1 MLGAWRRARGRLDP
15 AHGLTGPERGVGGAA
30 GAGRPCGPADNGAVA
45 GWWLVRPQVPGQGTV
60 VNRAL
65 AWARRRRER
74 VRGHNPWEIA
84 VHTVRAAIEHRQ
96 TGHAAE
102 MSFFALL
109 TLVPS
114 TVAVGAALSF
124 LERFVG
130 PQRIARGQDEAIAA
144 LRLLMSPRLTDEVIA
159 PFVRAQLS
167 QQRGGVALGGLVL
180 TWWLSSH
187 LFTSTSHALDRAYG
201 VTDRRPTL
209 TQRCIA
215 LGFALASVVVV
226 ALTLGILVVGPLGGG
241 PDIAERLGL
250 GRAVALAWSMAR
262 WPALL
267 LILIGF
273 LICLHRFSPNVEHSW
288 KDCVPGAALGVL
300 LWVIAAAGFR
310 LYLGLGGGVARGV
323 TLQDETVAVIGRAV
337 GAVVATVL
345 WTYFSSVAILIGGEL
360 NAELARVR
368 RRIRDPEEGRI

>member
-1 MLGAWRRARGRLDP
+1 
-15 AHGLTGPERGVGGAA
+15 
-30 GAGRPCGPADNGAVA
+30 
-45 GWWLVRPQVPGQGTV
+45 
-60 VNRAL
+60 
-65 AWARRRRER
+65 
-74 VRGHNPWEIA
+74 
-84 VHTVRAAIEHRQ
+84 
-96 TGHAAE
+96 

-130 PQRIARGQDEAIAA
+130 PQRIARGQDEAVAA
-144 LRLLMSPRLTDEVIA
+144 LRVLMSPRLTDEVIA

-209 TQRCIA
+209 TRRFIA

-250 GRAVALAWSMAR
+250 GRAIALTWSIAR

-273 LICLHRFSPNVEHSW
+273 LVCLHRFSPNVEHSW
-288 KDCVPGAALGVL
+288 KDCVPGAALG
-300 LWVIAAAGFR
+300 WSC
-310 LYLGLGGGVARGV
+310 GL
-323 TLQDETVAVIGRAV
+323 
-337 GAVVATVL
+337 
-345 WTYFSSVAILIGGEL
+345 S
-360 NAELARVR
+360 R
-368 RRIRDPEEGRI
+368 RRDSVSTSAWGVEWLAASPCRTRRSPSSDGRSVPWSRPCSGPISRAWPS

>member
-1 MLGAWRRARGRLDP
+1 
-15 AHGLTGPERGVGGAA
+15 
-30 GAGRPCGPADNGAVA
+30 
-45 GWWLVRPQVPGQGTV
+45 
-60 VNRAL
+60 
-65 AWARRRRER
+65 
-74 VRGHNPWEIA
+74 
-84 VHTVRAAIEHRQ
+84 
-96 TGHAAE
+96 

-130 PQRIARGQDEAIAA
+130 PQRIARGQDEAVAA
-144 LRLLMSPRLTDEVIA
+144 LRVLMSPRLTDEVIA

-209 TQRCIA
+209 TRRFIA

-226 ALTLGILVVGPLGGG
+226 ALTLGILVVGPHGGG
-241 PDIAERLGL
+241 PDNAERLGL
-250 GRAVALAWSMAR
+250 GRAIALTWSIAR

-267 LILIGF
+267 LVLIGF
-273 LICLHRFSPNVEHSW
+273 LVCLHRFSPNVEHSW
-288 KDCVPGAALGVL
+288 KDCVPGAALGVV
-300 LWVIAAAGFR
+300 LWVVAAAGFR

-323 TLQDETVAVIGRAV
+323 ALQDETVAVIGRAV

-368 RRIRDPEEGRI
+368 RRMRNPEEGGI